1 MCQGM
6 NDQQRRKHC
15 KYVQVQK
22 KEGVS
27 KRFAAALH
35 TSALLKS
42 LLLFGEV
49 SKKIDTVTTPHS
61 LAPRMI
67 ERQFTTDFSITVV
80 HFN

>member
-6 NDQQRRKHC
+6 NDQQRGKHC

-42 LLLFGEV
+42 LLLFGQKDRYRYHL
-49 SKKIDTVTTPHS
+49 SFTSSTYDRTT
-61 LAPRMI
+61 A
-67 ERQFTTDFSITVV
+67 E
-80 HFN
+80 